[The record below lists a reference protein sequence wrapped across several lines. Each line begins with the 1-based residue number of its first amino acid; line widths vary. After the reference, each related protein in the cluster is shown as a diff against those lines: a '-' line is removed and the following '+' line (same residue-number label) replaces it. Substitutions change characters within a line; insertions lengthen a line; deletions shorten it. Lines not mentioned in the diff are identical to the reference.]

1 MTERRRPRAKHSQ
14 RTDIHELVKIHNPL
28 VVRINLVDHL
38 HDLRLFHLEAE
49 GPHEHLEL
57 VQIDRALFLGIEKIE
72 RLPQLLLLVVR
83 EVRARSSLAA
93 VGCEAV
99 GSLLSEPAR
108 RGIRAMS
115 VGSAISGLAARSQ
128 SAHGQRPGVLPPTC
142 SRSSKNAQDP
152 GSLFP

>member
-1 MTERRRPRAKHSQ
+1 MSPTRNEHTL
-14 RTDIHELVKIHNPL
+14 TDIHELVEIHDAF
-28 VVRINLVDHL
+28 VVGINLVDHL

-57 VQIDRALFLGIEKIE
+57 VQIDRPLFLGIEKIK

-108 RGIRAMS
+108 RGIRMS
-115 VGSAISGLAARSQ
+115 VGSATSGLAARPCI
-128 SAHGQRPGVLPPTC
+128 AHY
-142 SRSSKNAQDP
+142 
-152 GSLFP
+152 

>member
-83 EVRARSSLAA
+83 EIRTRSSLAA

-99 GSLLSEPAR
+99 GSLLPEPAR
-108 RGIRAMS
+108 RGGRGTMS
-115 VGSAISGLAARSQ
+115 AGCTPRGPARHGARGGHIASG
-128 SAHGQRPGVLPPTC
+128 
-142 SRSSKNAQDP
+142 
-152 GSLFP
+152 